1 MNIKPIFVIAFL
13 GVDGAGKTSTINK
26 LRVLL
31 KNKYDEILIHHL
43 KPNLLNLKKNTSIFN
58 PQKDP
63 HSKALRSSFTSLLKI
78 FYWLIFWGCVHSLLF
93 QRRLRHLLD

>member
-31 KNKYDEILIHHL
+31 KNKYDEIIIHHL
-43 KPNLLNLKKNTSIFN
+43 KPNLLNLKK
-58 PQKDP
+58 K
-63 HSKALRSSFTSLLKI
+63 H
-78 FYWLIFWGCVHSLLF
+78 FYN
-93 QRRLRHLLD
+93 